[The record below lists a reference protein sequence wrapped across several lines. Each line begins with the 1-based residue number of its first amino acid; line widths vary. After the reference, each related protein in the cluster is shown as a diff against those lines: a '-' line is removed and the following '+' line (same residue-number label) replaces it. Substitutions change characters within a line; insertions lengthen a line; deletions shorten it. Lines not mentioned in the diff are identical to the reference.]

1 MTRRQFMRRSLVT
14 TAAGVATFRHGK
26 AEASAQS
33 GSATKA
39 LFEDIVVIPLPT
51 DHTHRGYSGSIVE
64 LRDGSLLFATGNPR
78 NEIQQSGIIGRM
90 SRDGGRTWG
99 DPFSMQRNFAR
110 YGTLQPS
117 LLRLK
122 DNRILFGY
130 NTLNNYQG
138 ADIRLYDGH
147 FYVRYSCD
155 EARTWS
161 DPFCATLYP
170 GYNTV
175 NPDRVIQLSSGRI
188 VVPSDWS
195 LAVGGGEAGHGV
207 CLCYYSDDSYT
218 WIRSR
223 NFVDTGKTTEEP
235 SIVALKDGR
244 LLMVFRNRMGY
255 VGKAYSSDQGDSWS
269 EPGFY
274 ELPSPLSPQHIT
286 RIPKTGDLLLLWLNN
301 PLAVGFAKGE
311 KQPIVRIGEIT
322 RSLGQL
328 RAPLS
333 SAISRDEGQT
343 WENIRNITSDPQ
355 GDYGYQGVTFVGDV
369 ALVNYHALDGIHVT
383 RIGVDWFYGN

>member
-1 MTRRQFMRRSLVT
+1 MRKSLVT
-14 TAAGVATFRHGK
+14 TAAGAAAFQQGK
-26 AEASAQS
+26 AEASANA

-51 DHTHRGYSGSIVE
+51 DRTHRGFSGSIVE

-78 NEIQQSGIIGRM
+78 NEIQQSGIIGRI
-90 SRDGGRTWG
+90 SPDGGRTWG
-99 DPFSMQRNFAR
+99 EPFSMQRNFSR

-138 ADIRLYDGH
+138 KDFRLYDGH
-147 FYVRYSCD
+147 FYVRYSSD

-170 GYNTV
+170 GYHTV
-175 NPDRVIQLSSGRI
+175 NPDRVIQLASGRI
-188 VVPSDWS
+188 VVPCDWS
-195 LAVGGGEAGHGV
+195 REMQNWSSGGGEVGHDV
-207 CLCYYSDDSYT
+207 CLCYYSDDGYT
-218 WIRSR
+218 WVRSR
-223 NFVDTGKTTEEP
+223 NFVDSGKTTEEP

-255 VGKAYSSDQGDSWS
+255 VGKAYSPDQGDSWS

-311 KQPIVRIGEIT
+311 KQTIVKVGEIT

-333 SAISRDEGQT
+333 TAISRDEGQT

-383 RIGVDWFYGN
+383 RIGVDWFYGK